1 MAYKLKFSPGAKII
15 YKVTNEQHI
24 IIGFDTN
31 DGMYMLESDSG
42 PSFVTDIDMSR
53 SDLIMAPNALGKRY
67 VWGVESHILLLPEL
81 IDGSLIDGN
90 FCVLCT
96 NYSPMSQN
104 NCSNPITG
112 VSGFV
117 CYNCR
122 TTASWQL
129 EARGWK
135 LSL

>member
-1 MAYKLKFSPGAKII
+1 MTHKLKFPIGAKII
-15 YKVTNEQHI
+15 YNTSYSSEQHV

-31 DGMYMLESDSG
+31 DGMYMLESDKG
-42 PSFVTDIDMSR
+42 ATTVTNKEMSR

-67 VWGVESHILLLPEL
+67 CWGVENCIFLFPES
-81 IDGSLIDGN
+81 IAGS

-104 NCSNPITG
+104 NCSSPITG